1 VTRAPSTGR
10 RLGAALA
17 LLLVAAATLFFWRAI
32 RRGFSAREAPGAA
45 EAFLAGRMRRWS
57 VPSELRRRP
66 NPLAGSPEAAAA
78 GRDHFADHCAI
89 CHGNDGSGE
98 TEMGRNMYPRAPD
111 MRSAHTQ
118 QLSDGEIF
126 GIIKNGVRLTGM
138 PAWGSNTP
146 ADDTATWQ
154 LVAFVRH
161 LPRVTEAELAQMR
174 ESNPISPP
182 ELAEKKEEAEFLSG
196 AKTSPSSEPKKKTP
210 VEPENKSK
218 RRNP

>member
-1 VTRAPSTGR
+1 MRRAPSPGR
-10 RLGAALA
+10 RLGAALT
-17 LLLVAAATLFFWRAI
+17 LLLVVAAALSFRGAI
-32 RRGFSAREAPGAA
+32 RRGFSARDAPGAA
-45 EAFLAGRMRRWS
+45 ESFLAGRMRQWS

-66 NPLAGSPEAAAA
+66 NPLAASPVAVAA
-78 GRDHFADHCAI
+78 GRAHFADHCAI
-89 CHGNDGSGE
+89 CHANDGSGE

-111 MRSAHTQ
+111 MRSLHTQ

-146 ADDTATWQ
+146 ADDAATWQ

-161 LPRVTEAELAQMR
+161 LPRITEAELAQMK
-174 ESNPISPP
+174 ELNPNSPQ
-182 ELAEKKEEAEFLSG
+182 ELAEKKEEEEFLSG
-196 AKTSPSSEPKKKTP
+196 PKTSPFSEPEKTP
-210 VEPENKSK
+210 VGPAST

>member
-1 VTRAPSTGR
+1 MSPESSIPYKR
-10 RLGAALA
+10 
-17 LLLVAAATLFFWRAI
+17 AAAAVAVLLAASAGLFFLGAI

-66 NPLAGSPEAAAA
+66 NPLAQSPEAVAA
-78 GRDHFADHCAI
+78 GRAHFADHCAI
-89 CHGNDGSGE
+89 CHGNDGSGQ

-111 MRSAHTQ
+111 MRTAHTQ

-138 PAWGSNTP
+138 PAWGSDTP

-161 LPRVTEAELAQMR
+161 LPRITAAELAQMK
-174 ESNPISPP
+174 EFNPISPR
-182 ELAEKKEEAEFLSG
+182 ELAEKKEEEEFLSG
-196 AKTSPSSEPKKKTP
+196 GKTSPSPKPEKTP
-210 VEPENKSK
+210 VASESK
-218 RRNP
+218 RRSP